1 MESQIEFTLHAIS
14 ESERN
19 AALQLPPKLHPR
31 TRRLAGEWR
40 ARHTDDGAL
49 VDTALRHFN
58 QEPFNYTLTPRRL
71 NGDTMDQF
79 LFDTREG
86 FCEHYAAAF
95 VTLMRSAGI
104 PARVVTGYQG
114 GEFNKVSDYMLV
126 RQRDAH
132 AWTEV
137 YLNGHW
143 QRVDPTAAVAPE
155 RVSLGINRVLPQ
167 RGFLPLLDM
176 DSAAGDLLR
185 QFGDI
190 WDAANYNWSQ
200 WVLGYTPKR
209 QRQLLD
215 DAGLEDWDYGSLM
228 FALTAGLATLTVF
241 VAIFVLRKRTLKLDH
256 AASAYATF
264 CRKLAR
270 VGFDR
275 LPHEGPVDFAR
286 RVTDSRSDL
295 ADDVMAITQVY
306 TVIRYAGARVSTD
319 NLKQRVRAFDA
330 RN

>member
-1 MESQIEFTLHAIS
+1 
-14 ESERN
+14 
-19 AALQLPPKLHPR
+19 
-31 TRRLAGEWR
+31 
-40 ARHTDDGAL
+40 
-49 VDTALRHFN
+49 
-58 QEPFNYTLTPRRL
+58 
-71 NGDTMDQF
+71 MDQF

-126 RQRDAH
+126 RRRDAH

-143 QRVDPTAAVAPE
+143 QRVDPTAAVSPE

-167 RGFLPLLDM
+167 RGFLSLLDM
-176 DSAAGDLLR
+176 DSAADDLLR

-228 FALTAGLATLTVF
+228 FALTAGLAALTVF

-330 RN
+330 RNRITQ